1 MHIIIA
7 GDLVPTESNIELFNT
22 ANLNILLGREL
33 LDLWNSA
40 DKRIFNLEV
49 PLTEESKPINK
60 WGLNLRAPKS
70 TILGIKTLNPSL
82 VTLANNHILD
92 QGARGLN
99 STISIL
105 KDNCIPFVGA
115 GSNLI
120 DASKPYII
128 FENEL
133 KVGIY
138 ACAEY
143 EFSIATEYTPGANP
157 FDPLESLD
165 HLQEL
170 KKQCDYVIVIY
181 HGGK

>member
-105 KDNCIPFVGA
+105 KDNC
-115 GSNLI
+115 NLCWCR
-120 DASKPYII
+120 
-128 FENEL
+128 L
-133 KVGIY
+133 K
-138 ACAEY
+138 
-143 EFSIATEYTPGANP
+143 FN
-157 FDPLESLD
+157 
-165 HLQEL
+165 
-170 KKQCDYVIVIY
+170 
-181 HGGK
+181 